1 MPSDFLPSSDSK
13 SSRLSFTASE
23 TKLLLIL
30 AAIQFCNIVDF
41 MVMMP
46 LGPQLM
52 RLFSIT
58 PHHFGL
64 LVSSYNLSAGL
75 SGFLASFFIDHFD
88 RKKALIFFVIG
99 FSVGTLFCALSPR
112 YEILLFARAAT
123 GLFGGVLG
131 SLCFAIVGDAIHPS
145 RRGQGTGTLMA
156 SFSLAS
162 IIGVPLSLFI
172 ANKFNWHAPFLM
184 IGALGLII
192 TVVVMKIMRPMREH
206 LNQIKEIN
214 PIDDLKY
221 IISHPAL
228 ILGLIMTS
236 FLVLGQFTVIP
247 YLSQSFVA
255 NAGMLE
261 SQLPLIYLAGGSF
274 TIFTSPAIGR
284 LCDRYGNYRI
294 FFIFLLVSLIP
305 LFIVTN
311 LGPTSLFLMLA
322 IAVCFFVCTSGRM
335 IPAMSILNSMVPAE
349 KRGSFMSLVNACQ
362 QLSSATAAYIAGNI
376 VIQSESGR
384 FENYHIVGYIAIS
397 LSIVCYGLALKLR
410 KTVNSAAN

>member
-1 MPSDFLPSSDSK
+1 MPADSPTPAITK
-13 SSRLSFTASE
+13 NSTSTFTPAE
-23 TKLLLIL
+23 KKLLFIL
-30 AAIQFCNIVDF
+30 ASIQFCNIVDF

-64 LVSSYNLSAGL
+64 LVSSYNLSAGV

-88 RKKALIFFVIG
+88 RKRALIFFVVG

-123 GLFGGVLG
+123 GIFGGVLG
-131 SLCFAIVGDAIHPS
+131 SLCFAIIGDAIHPS

-162 IIGVPLSLFI
+162 ILGVPLSLYI

-184 IGALGLII
+184 IGILGLLIAAI
-192 TVVVMKIMRPMREH
+192 VIKIMRPMREH
-206 LNQIKEIN
+206 LNQVKEIN
-214 PIDDLKY
+214 PIEDVKY
-221 IISHPAL
+221 IISHPNL
-228 ILGLIMTS
+228 ILGLVMTS

-247 YLSQSFVA
+247 YLSQSLVA
-255 NAGMLE
+255 NAGLLE
-261 SQLPLIYLAGGSF
+261 SQLPLIYLVGGMF

-294 FFIFLLVSLIP
+294 FFIFLPISLLP
-305 LFIVTN
+305 VYIVTN
-311 LGPTSLFLMLA
+311 LGVVPLYVTLSV
-322 IAVCFFVCTSGRM
+322 AVGFFVCTGGRM
-335 IPAMSILNSMVPAE
+335 IPAMSILNSMVPPE

-362 QLSSATAAYIAGNI
+362 QLSSAVPAYIAGNI
-376 VIQSESGR
+376 VVQGSSGS
-384 FENYHIVGYIAIS
+384 FENYHLVGYLAILLS
-397 LSIVCYGLALKLR
+397 LVCWALAWRLR
-410 KTVNSAAN
+410 RASPLNL

>member
-1 MPSDFLPSSDSK
+1 MPSDFAVPATSRSSA
-13 SSRLSFTASE
+13 LSFTSE
-23 TKLLLIL
+23 ERKLLFIL

-58 PHHFGL
+58 PHHFGM
-64 LVSSYNLSAGL
+64 LVSSYNLSAGV

-88 RKKALIFFVIG
+88 RKKALIFFVVG
-99 FSVGTLFCALSPR
+99 FSIGTLFCALAPR
-112 YEILLFARAAT
+112 FEILLIARAAT
-123 GLFGGVLG
+123 GIFGGVLG

-162 IIGVPLSLFI
+162 ILGVPLSLYF

-184 IGALGLII
+184 IGVLGLVI
-192 TVVVMKIMRPMREH
+192 TFVVFKMMRPMREH
-206 LNQIKEIN
+206 LNQVKEIN

-228 ILGLIMTS
+228 VLGLVMTS

-247 YLSQSFVA
+247 YLSQSLVA

-261 SQLPLIYLAGGSF
+261 SQLPLIYLVGGAF

-284 LCDRYGNYRI
+284 FCDRYGNYQI
-294 FFIFLLVSLIP
+294 FFIFILISLLPIY
-305 LFIVTN
+305 IVTN
-311 LGPTSLFLMLA
+311 LGPVPLYVNLM
-322 IAVCFFVCTSGRM
+322 IAVCFFVCTGGRM
-335 IPAMSILNSMVPAE
+335 IPAMSILNSMVPPQR
-349 KRGSFMSLVNACQ
+349 RGSFMSLVNACQ
-362 QLSSATAAYIAGNI
+362 QLSSAAAALIAGNI
-376 VIQSESGR
+376 VVQGETGR
-384 FENYHIVGYIAIS
+384 FENYHIVGYIAIALS
-397 LSIVCYGLALKLR
+397 LVCWGLALKLR
-410 KTVNSAAN
+410 KTRPIVI